1 MLFMNKLIT
10 VLIMLLGCAWMSVTA
25 ASIAEKDPV
34 AQAKKVADQLIVR
47 IEQERKQLENDTNRV
62 NQLANELVFPYVD
75 VTKMARFVM
84 GASWRTASPEQ
95 QQTFV
100 ELFKKILLNSYA
112 RSFLKLQI
120 DHIDFAASRA
130 GASGKDVEIPATVF
144 EKSGNAVAVIFRLFP
159 AGDSWK
165 IYDVEIQ
172 GVSLLLNYRSVYA
185 SDIDQKGLPAVLEQM
200 RVQAN
205 AL

>member
-1 MLFMNKLIT
+1 MMKILLNALVLT
-10 VLIMLLGCAWMSVTA
+10 VSFVWMSVA
-25 ASIAEKDPV
+25 AATIAEKDPV
-34 AQAKKVADQLIVR
+34 LQAKKVADQLIGR
-47 IEQERKQLENDTNRV
+47 IDQERKQLENDTNRV

-84 GASWRTASPEQ
+84 GASWRSASAEQ
-95 QQTFV
+95 QQNFID
-100 ELFKKILLNSYA
+100 LFKKILLNSYA

-120 DHIDFAASRA
+120 DRVEFAASRP
-130 GASGKDVEIPATVF
+130 GASGKDVEIPATVV
-144 EKSGNAVAVIFRLFP
+144 EKSGNAVPVIFRLFP
-159 AGDSWK
+159 AGDTWK

-185 SDIDQKGLPAVLEQM
+185 NDIDQKGLPAVLEQM

>member
-1 MLFMNKLIT
+1 MKRLIG
-10 VLIMLLGCAWMSVTA
+10 VLSLLLSLAWMSVTA
-25 ASIAEKDPV
+25 ASIAEQDPV
-34 AQAKKVADQLIVR
+34 LQAKKVADQLITR
-47 IEQERKQLENDTNRV
+47 IEQERKQLETDTVRV
-62 NQLANELVFPYVD
+62 NQLANELVFPSVD
-75 VTKMARFVM
+75 VSKMARFVM
-84 GASWRTASPEQ
+84 GASWRSASPEQ
-95 QQTFV
+95 QQSFV
-100 ELFKKILLNSYA
+100 DLFKKILLNSYA

-120 DHIDFAASRA
+120 DRIDFAASRA

-144 EKSGNAVAVIFRLFP
+144 EKSGNAIPVIFRLFP
-159 AGDSWK
+159 TGDSWK

-185 SDIDQKGLPAVLEQM
+185 KDIDQKGLPAVLEQM